1 MVPKHM
7 THAFPTKG
15 IGNSKGGGGGGWGGR
30 GGVGGAGGV
39 EGWGEQKP
47 RRVR

>member
-1 MVPKHM
+1 MVPKDM
-7 THAFPTKG
+7 IHAFPTKG
-15 IGNSKGGGGGGWGGR
+15 IGNSKGGGGGW
-30 GGVGGAGGV
+30 GGAGGV

>member
-7 THAFPTKG
+7 IHAFPTKG
-15 IGNSKGGGGGGWGGR
+15 IGNSKGGGGGW
-30 GGVGGAGGV
+30 GGAGGV